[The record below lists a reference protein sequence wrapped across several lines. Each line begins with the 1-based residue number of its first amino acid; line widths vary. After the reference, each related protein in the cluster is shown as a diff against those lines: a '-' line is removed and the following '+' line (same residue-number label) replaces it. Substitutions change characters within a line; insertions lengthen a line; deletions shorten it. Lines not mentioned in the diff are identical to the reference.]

1 MKALIQRV
9 LNAAVTVNGKT
20 VGKCGNGLL
29 VLFCAVTGD
38 TDEVAALLAKK
49 TAALRIFCDENGKMN
64 RSVTDIGGGILCIS
78 QFTLCADVKKGNRPS
93 FTGTMEPKRAEE
105 LYGLYC
111 EKLKEYGVKNVG
123 KGVFGADMQVT
134 SVNDGPVTILLDTDT
149 LLGSPRREHHD

>member
-38 TDEVAALLAKK
+38 TDEDAALLAKK

-64 RSVTDIGGGILCIS
+64 RSVISTGGILCIS

-93 FTGTMEPKRAEE
+93 FTGAMEPKMAEE

-111 EKLKEYGVKNVG
+111 EKLKEYGVKNVE
-123 KGVFGADMQVT
+123 KGVFGADMQV
-134 SVNDGPVTILLDTDT
+134 SLINDGPVTVSLDTDIWRKN
-149 LLGSPRREHHD
+149 GN

>member
-38 TDEVAALLAKK
+38 TDEDAALLAKK

-64 RSVTDIGGGILCIS
+64 KSVTSIGGEILCIS

-93 FTGTMEPKRAEE
+93 FTGAMEPKRAEE

-111 EKLKEYGVKNVG
+111 EKLKEYGVKNVE
-123 KGVFGADMQVT
+123 KGVFGADMQV
-134 SVNDGPVTILLDTDT
+134 SLINDGPVTVSLDTDIWRKN
-149 LLGSPRREHHD
+149 GN